1 MLQKIKNVITEATAP
16 AKIKIRYDDINDVTS
31 DKGMLIFLAATKY
44 SIDKRKIGATSGRV
58 IFHLIRCYREKN
70 WQFLKSPILGLCQL
84 RSHCRCY
91 LFQSFQ
97 IFMIH
102 LPRIRIKTIP
112 SGFEQ
117 LLVSNPYQCRSSIE
131 EIFINDAP
139 AGFREIVFAFIND
152 R

>member
-70 WQFLKSPILGLCQL
+70 
-84 RSHCRCY
+84 
-91 LFQSFQ
+91 
-97 IFMIH
+97 
-102 LPRIRIKTIP
+102 
-112 SGFEQ
+112 
-117 LLVSNPYQCRSSIE
+117 
-131 EIFINDAP
+131 
-139 AGFREIVFAFIND
+139 
-152 R
+152 